1 MPAKSNLYLDE
12 DIIPM
17 NASHSVTL
25 ADSGIVVGSFHE
37 KIVMGLCKNDKS
49 GNLCFGLK
57 NVIVPSCS
65 FVNYIQVLQRGW
77 QSLKNNSQEAFEEII
92 YDHNGTHFLVGK
104 YHEWQGSFGFSLIYI

>member
-12 DIIPM
+12 DIKPM

-37 KIVMGLCKNDKS
+37 KIVMGLCKNDAN

-57 NVIVPSCS
+57 NVIVPSFS
-65 FVNYIQVLQRGW
+65 FVNYIQVLQRGL
-77 QSLKNNSQEAFEEII
+77 QSLTNNSKEVFEEII
-92 YDHNGTHFLVGK
+92 YYHNGIHFLVGK
-104 YHEWQGSFGFSLIYI
+104 YHE